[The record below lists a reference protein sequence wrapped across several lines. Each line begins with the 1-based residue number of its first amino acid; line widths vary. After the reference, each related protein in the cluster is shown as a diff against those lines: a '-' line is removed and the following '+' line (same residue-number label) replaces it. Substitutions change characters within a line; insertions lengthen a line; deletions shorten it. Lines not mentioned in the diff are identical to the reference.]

1 MVHRTKLLSAEYQ
14 ALFKRY
20 LEDRVPNQGSG
31 FFGQWAWHA
40 ARENEFRGQDG
51 YAIARLMP
59 RSLTPPIRKHRG
71 QAKRT

>member
-40 ARENEFRGQDG
+40 ARENEFRTCTEEAEDKLQQ
-51 YAIARLMP
+51 RLGK
-59 RSLTPPIRKHRG
+59 PPLSRR
-71 QAKRT
+71 

>member
-1 MVHRTKLLSAEYQ
+1 MVHRPKLLSAEYQ

-40 ARENEFRGQDG
+40 ARENEFRGALKKQKINYNKD
-51 YAIARLMP
+51 
-59 RSLTPPIRKHRG
+59 
-71 QAKRT
+71 

>member
-40 ARENEFRGQDG
+40 AREKEVRDILKKQKINHD
-51 YAIARLMP
+51 
-59 RSLTPPIRKHRG
+59 KD
-71 QAKRT
+71 